1 MAKDFDFRIMRFFS
15 ATLFGTLFFT
25 AMKLIL
31 WLFQGSG
38 GGLGVSIFQSSNAF
52 MLSFFFL
59 EDLAVI
65 GVFFCVYRMAG
76 FNVWFDISGTMFL
89 CLLFSKVITVVV
101 EWLIDYM
108 SDKTL
113 GIVILYT
120 LEVLPQIFLMLGVFF
135 ILNGVIQL
143 QVEMKS
149 STKKILK
156 YKKLRLYWVFAG
168 AFGFLAS
175 LIQRLFNVADLSPS
189 VQLYIKLGAAMMIT
203 FYLVICI
210 WLSISIRGFCHEYY
224 MYRYNRGIGG
234 GSGD

>member
-89 CLLFSKVITVVV
+89 CLLFSKVITG
-101 EWLIDYM
+101 E
-108 SDKTL
+108 
-113 GIVILYT
+113 
-120 LEVLPQIFLMLGVFF
+120 
-135 ILNGVIQL
+135 
-143 QVEMKS
+143 
-149 STKKILK
+149 
-156 YKKLRLYWVFAG
+156 
-168 AFGFLAS
+168 
-175 LIQRLFNVADLSPS
+175 
-189 VQLYIKLGAAMMIT
+189 
-203 FYLVICI
+203 
-210 WLSISIRGFCHEYY
+210 
-224 MYRYNRGIGG
+224 
-234 GSGD
+234 

>member
-1 MAKDFDFRIMRFFS
+1 MAKEFDFRIMRTFS

-25 AMKLIL
+25 VMKLML

-65 GVFFCVYRMAG
+65 GVFFSVYRMAG

-89 CLLFSKVITVVV
+89 CLLFSEVITVVV

-156 YKKLRLYWVFAG
+156 YRKLRLYWVFAG
-168 AFGFLAS
+168 AVGFLAS

-189 VQLYIKLGAAMMIT
+189 VQLYIKLGAAMLIA

>member
-1 MAKDFDFRIMRFFS
+1 MAKDFDYRIMRVFS
-15 ATLFGTLFFT
+15 VVLFGTLIFT
-25 AMKLIL
+25 ALKLVL
-31 WLFQGSG
+31 WLFQGSD

-65 GVFFCVYRMAG
+65 GVFFSVYRMAG

-89 CLLFSKVITVVV
+89 CLLFSEVITVVV
-101 EWLIDYM
+101 EWLLDYM
-108 SDKTL
+108 DDKTL

-120 LEVLPQIFLMLGVFF
+120 LEVLPQIFLMLGVLF
-135 ILNGVIQL
+135 ILNGVIQI
-143 QVEMKS
+143 QKEMKAGS
-149 STKKILK
+149 QKILQSR
-156 YKKLRLYWVFAG
+156 KLRLYWVFGG
-168 AFGFLAS
+168 AVGFLAS
-175 LIQRLFNVADLSPS
+175 LIQRLFNVADLSSS
-189 VQLYIKLGAAMMIT
+189 VQLYIKLGAAMLIA